1 MNSKI
6 FKKFNVVGDDL
17 CYHHTVTEASGKEY
31 YHGPEA
37 HQQYEVHFLLGGEVS
52 YIIDGD
58 TYDVKEGD
66 MIFVAPNEIHA
77 LVISGDKPYER
88 VVLLFNMDIL
98 HQIMVELDATLG
110 AFSYDGKNRFH
121 IINKSEVKKYGLDKI
136 LMSIIG
142 EDGAESHKKLG
153 IVSRLLRFVIAI
165 DRVTTESKDNFAT
178 PTSSDRLVASVTEYV
193 DTHIS
198 EPIRLD
204 ALAEELYVSKSTLC
218 HRFSSLMNMTVNQY
232 IIAKKMYRANEL
244 LHEGMSAQAAAEA
257 VGYDNYTSFFYNYKK
272 LMGTSPN
279 SVDKGE

>member
-1 MNSKI
+1 MKSKI
-6 FKKFNVVGDDL
+6 FKQYNVVGDDL

-37 HQQYEVHFLLGGEVS
+37 HQQFEVHFLLGGEVS

-77 LVISGDKPYER
+77 LVIGGDKPYER

-98 HQIMVELDATLG
+98 HQMMVELDATLG

-121 IINKSEVKKYGLDKI
+121 LIGRADVKKYGLDK
-136 LMSIIG
+136 LLLSIINEEG
-142 EDGAESHKKLG
+142 VESHKKLG
-153 IVSRLLRFVIAI
+153 IISRLLRFIIAI
-165 DRVTTESKDNFAT
+165 DNVIKDSKDNFAT
-178 PTSSDRLVASVTEYV
+178 PTASDRLVASLTEYV
-193 DTHIS
+193 DEHIS

-204 ALAEELYVSKSTLC
+204 KLAEVLYVSKSTLC

-232 IIAKKMYRANEL
+232 IIAKKMYRAAEL
-244 LHEGMSAQAAAEA
+244 LREGKSAQATAEA
-257 VGYDNYTSFFYNYKK
+257 VGYDNYTSFFYNYKRI
-272 LMGTSPN
+272 MGTSPTSSGN
-279 SVDKGE
+279 GD